1 MFERDIFGEEH
12 HQFRE
17 TVRRFFRKEVEPYVG
32 QWESEGMFP
41 REIFRKAGAAGL
53 LQVGLP
59 AEYGGGGGDFLH
71 QVIFQEEHGY
81 STAGASVE
89 GFLATDL
96 SSYVI
101 WRAGTDEQKRYWIP
115 RYASGEV
122 VAEVGITEPQ
132 SGSDVAN
139 VRTTAISHGDH
150 YVLNGTKIWLTN
162 LSHCDMLIVVARTDP
177 ATKSAGGLS
186 VLLVDADSPG
196 ITRSRPIETAARGSG
211 NVGQVFFENVRV
223 PADRLLGGVEGRGLG
238 QIMMV
243 VNDARLTNAARWLAS
258 CETAYGLTLDFV
270 RNRQAFGQRVLDF
283 QNTQFR
289 LADMKTE
296 IAVGRAFLDKYLLK
310 GLAGT
315 ITFDE
320 TAMVKLWISELE
332 GRVMDQCVQLH
343 GGMGFANESAI
354 SKMWTSAR
362 VHRIYLGTS
371 EMQRLAIAKGIR
383 AD

>member
-1 MFERDIFGEEH
+1 VTRDRPRGAGGHIEGEPMFERDIFGEEH

-32 QWESEGMFP
+32 QWETEGMFP
-41 REIFRKAGAAGL
+41 RDIFRKAGAAGL

-59 AEYGGGGGDFLH
+59 AEYGGGGGTFH
-71 QVIFQEEHGY
+71 QGDLPGG
-81 STAGASVE
+81 STVTRPPGPPSRAFCDRS
-89 GFLATDL
+89 FSYDLACRKR
-96 SSYVI
+96 
-101 WRAGTDEQKRYWIP
+101 RAETLLDTALRQRRGRRRGGDHR
-115 RYASGEV
+115 A
-122 VAEVGITEPQ
+122 AA
-132 SGSDVAN
+132 GSDVAN
-139 VRTTAISHGDH
+139 VRTTAIRHGDH

-186 VLLVDADSPG
+186 
-196 ITRSRPIETAARGSG
+196 AAGRRRFAGYH
-211 NVGQVFFENVRV
+211 VQ
-223 PADRLLGGVEGRGLG
+223 PADRDRRARPAQRRPGVLRERPIPRPPARRSRGRGLA
-238 QIMMV
+238 QIMLV

-289 LADMKTE
+289 MADMKTE

-320 TAMVKLWISELE
+320 TAMVKLWISEL
-332 GRVMDQCVQLH
+332 
-343 GGMGFANESAI
+343 
-354 SKMWTSAR
+354 
-362 VHRIYLGTS
+362 
-371 EMQRLAIAKGIR
+371 KG
-383 AD
+383 A